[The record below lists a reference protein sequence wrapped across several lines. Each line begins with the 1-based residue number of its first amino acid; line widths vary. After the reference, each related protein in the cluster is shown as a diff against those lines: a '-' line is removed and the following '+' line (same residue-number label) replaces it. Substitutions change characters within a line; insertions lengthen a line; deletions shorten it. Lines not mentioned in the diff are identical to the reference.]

1 MFEDETIV
9 EDSPGTYYCK
19 QTEVVVDIQT
29 GMDLP
34 RQRDWQASR
43 IRPIKINPDD
53 VFKILL
59 PNTFQAS
66 QSK

>member
-1 MFEDETIV
+1 MFEDEIIV
-9 EDSPGTYYCK
+9 EDSTGIYYCK
-19 QTEVVVDIQT
+19 PTEVVVDIQT
-29 GMDLP
+29 EMDLP

-43 IRPIKINPDD
+43 IRPIKTNPDD

>member
-1 MFEDETIV
+1 MFKDEPTV
-9 EDSPGTYYCK
+9 EDSYRTYYCK
-19 QTEVVVDIQT
+19 PTEMVVDVQT
-29 GMDLP
+29 SMDLP

-43 IRPIKINPDD
+43 IRPIKVNPDD